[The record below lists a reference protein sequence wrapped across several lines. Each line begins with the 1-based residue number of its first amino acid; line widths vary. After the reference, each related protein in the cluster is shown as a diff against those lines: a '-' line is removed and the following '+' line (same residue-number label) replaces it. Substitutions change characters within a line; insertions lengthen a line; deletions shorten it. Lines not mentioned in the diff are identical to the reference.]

1 MVSKT
6 IIVIAAA
13 STLGVAATVNYEA
26 WFVAPKL
33 RAGLLTSLVDA
44 DSAQFRGERVVR
56 SGTVICGE
64 FNSKNRLG
72 GYAGF
77 RRYMSTAGGAFAIE
91 GERTAT
97 WDDSTQAIMA
107 ALQTKSA
114 ALRAARQAGGEP
126 PPDFKIEAEVDRR
139 MFSALWDKTCS

>member
-1 MVSKT
+1 M
-6 IIVIAAA
+6 IVIAAA
-13 STLGVAATVNYEA
+13 GALGITATVNYEA

-33 RAGLLTSLVDA
+33 RAGLLTSLVDPH
-44 DSAQFRGERVVR
+44 SAQFRSERVAGG
-56 SGTVICGE
+56 GTVICGE

-77 RRYMSTAGGAFAIE
+77 RRYISTASGAFAIE

-97 WDDSTQAIMA
+97 WDNSTQAIMS
-107 ALQTKSA
+107 ALQAKSA
-114 ALRAARQAGGEP
+114 ALRAARLAGGEP